1 MYYMYH
7 VPLWHDQHL
16 QSWLMATA
24 EDADK
29 LPTEHSKFNS
39 SYSYHSYHVL
49 SVLWGHC
56 IGDVSI
62 DSERN
67 VVHLVRNVEVPRL
80 LDWLKSHVQLHE
92 EDPQTFDQFID
103 QKDPKGKK
111 TPDWNIM
118 EHLCLRKC
126 QLMGS
131 PDIRSRREKNGCK
144 WKSGGSW
151 HSAPAT
157 LHQAV
162 LSSLCKVSNV
172 RKMIK
177 TAYDSWLPV
186 GVASSSVQ
194 TPDLW
199 LTKD

>member
-29 LPTEHSKFNS
+29 LPTEHSKFNISTVFYSPISALRPLHRWCQYRFRKKCGSPCEKCWGS
-39 SYSYHSYHVL
+39 SSPRL
-49 SVLWGHC
+49 T
-56 IGDVSI
+56 
-62 DSERN
+62 
-67 VVHLVRNVEVPRL
+67 EVPCPAS
-80 LDWLKSHVQLHE
+80 WGSSANIW
-92 EDPQTFDQFID
+92 PIYW
-103 QKDPKGKK
+103 PKGSKREENSGS
-111 TPDWNIM
+111 WW
-118 EHLCLRKC
+118 EHLCLPQKM
-126 QLMGS
+126 LMGS

-186 GVASSSVQ
+186 DVASSSVQ